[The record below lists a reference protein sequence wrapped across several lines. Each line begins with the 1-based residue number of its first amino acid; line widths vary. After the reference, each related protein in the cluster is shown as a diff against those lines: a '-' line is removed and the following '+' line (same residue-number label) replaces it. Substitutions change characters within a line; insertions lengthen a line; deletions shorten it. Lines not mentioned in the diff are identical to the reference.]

1 MKNLKIVVLGIAL
14 IGNAMSFSQKEAKMT
29 VEEKSDKITA
39 RLTEELDLSTS
50 QSREIKALNIDFI
63 TNHRKVRSDESLSK
77 EQKKELISTS
87 NKSKKAKMESILS
100 KEQLEKMSEMRKD
113 KKGKKKNKKN
123 ASPAEKAQKMTAKL
137 DAQVSLTPSQR
148 ESVKKVNLHSVMES
162 NKIKQNTSLS
172 DEDRKSEKKKIH
184 KHKKEQLKS
193 ILTKEQLAKLKESK
207 KAKK

>member
-14 IGNAMSFSQKEAKMT
+14 IGNTMAFSQKEAKMT

-50 QSREIKALNIDFI
+50 QSSEIKALNIDFI
-63 TNHRKVRSDESLSK
+63 SNERRVRSDESLSK

-123 ASPAEKAQKMTAKL
+123 ASPAEKAQKMTSKL

-148 ESVKKVNLHSVMES
+148 ESVNKVNLHTVIES
-162 NKIKQNTSLS
+162 NKIKQDTSLS
-172 DEDRKSEKKKIH
+172 DEDRKNAKKKIH

-193 ILTKEQLAKLKESK
+193 ILTKEQLAKLKEGK